1 MSNLNP
7 SRENGWSL
15 LHYAAKEG
23 HLKVFKFIANTLVDK
38 NPESS
43 AMEGKTPLHIAAEYG
58 KVEICKYILK
68 KMEEK
73 VSPTNESG
81 VYIRNKKLEVSPKMD
96 NGRTPLHLAAM
107 KVCISSGQRD
117 LMKTYHNEDNT
128 SGISKIA
135 SKNFLE
141 FFEQSS

>member
-38 NPESS
+38 NPKSS

-58 KVEICKYILK
+58 KVEICKYIMK

-96 NGRTPLHLAAM
+96 NGRTPLHLGM
-107 KVCISSGQRD
+107 DFFIYGWNCCQI
-117 LMKTYHNEDNT
+117 
-128 SGISKIA
+128 
-135 SKNFLE
+135 FLVICPHE
-141 FFEQSS
+141 AGTWNPNYTPGVDFLDHDFL